1 MKNPMNAP
9 PPTSRPRPDN
19 FRGAFTLIEILVTIS
34 IIALLLSLGVAAIS
48 AMYGEA
54 DKSRTQVMLRQL
66 QGVITEYAAHTKGSL
81 PAPNN
86 DIAQV
91 VDDIK
96 DNGGDAAEMM
106 LRSIDKQFWDGG
118 SYNGPDDAQAIL
130 DAWDNQI
137 VYFTKDGTNTAVSD
151 TGTQPQ
157 RPQPYFASSGKDGE
171 WGSYTDGN
179 IDEPDDDA
187 KDNLFSFEMGQ

>member
-130 DAWDNQI
+130 DAWDNEIEYVQA
-137 VYFTKDGTNTAVSD
+137 DGTGDSAINQ
-151 TGTQPQ
+151 QPK